1 MSRGFVAKVHQERYI
16 RVKMSP
22 KKINPII
29 PLVVGIV
36 CIGAALVG
44 GLVAFMQTGE
54 TGAKPTNTAKA
65 SVSKTS
71 KVKKRVVAAKESEPP
86 TVVEKKQP
94 TPAEL
99 RKQTTR
105 ILIARIKD
113 TPTELNEEWLD
124 QYMRYI
130 RTEKDLDVF
139 FSEYLSSGKKRTD
152 NYNRTQLA
160 SKKLLIHDPRYF
172 VSQASEILFE
182 KDNNEKTLLKGVKS
196 NLAQALYMEQQE
208 VDGLKNMDEAFMGN
222 FFKKL
227 LRMYEM
233 LEEIEQRDGGNLDRW
248 LEDHV
253 RILEASVM
261 DRYLRIKR
269 RLEIARSKKDG
280 TAGQS
285 IAGDLFRT
293 DRLEKSIN
301 ENLLHLGKVYHQ
313 AAVREVVDH
322 RLRQSYADQA
332 FHLLEMIC
340 QRVEMSGD
348 AINVLREIN
357 DIQRDYLHRLA
368 RTSWKRAQLAVAAGE
383 AIQAN
388 ENFFVATQRY
398 LKTMSLSVEGKREQI
413 AVEYVILKKEI
424 AKWKSGSQT
433 EEAAVGAEL

>member
-1 MSRGFVAKVHQERYI
+1 
-16 RVKMSP
+16 MSP

-44 GLVAFMQTGE
+44 GTVAFIQKGE
-54 TGAKPTNTAKA
+54 TAEKPTVTAEA
-65 SVSKTS
+65 SVRKTS
-71 KVKKRVVAAKESEPP
+71 TVKKRVGAAKDPEPP
-86 TVVEKKQP
+86 SVEEKESLS
-94 TPAEL
+94 PAEL

-105 ILIARIKD
+105 ILIARIKE
-113 TPTELNEEWLD
+113 TPSQLNEEWLG
-124 QYMRYI
+124 QYMRYV
-130 RTEKDLDVF
+130 RTEKNLDAF
-139 FSEYLSSGKKRTD
+139 FSEYLSSGMKRTAQ
-152 NYNRTQLA
+152 YNRAQLA
-160 SKKLLIHDPRYF
+160 SKKLLSQDPRYF
-172 VSQASEILFE
+172 VSQASEVLFE
-182 KDNNEKTLLKGVKS
+182 KDNTEKSLLKGVRS

-233 LEEIEQRDGGNLDRW
+233 LEEIEQRDGGNPDRW

-269 RLEIARSKKDG
+269 RLELARSKKSE
-280 TAGQS
+280 TGQS
-285 IAGDLFRT
+285 IAGTLFRT
-293 DRLEKSIN
+293 DRLEKMIN
-301 ENLLHLGKVYHQ
+301 ENLLQLGKVYHQ
-313 AAVREVVDH
+313 AAAREVIDREMH
-322 RLRQSYADQA
+322 RFYADQA
-332 FHLLEMIC
+332 FHLLAMIC
-340 QRVEMSGD
+340 QRVGMSGD
-348 AINVLREIN
+348 ALNVLREVN

-383 AIQAN
+383 VAKAN

-398 LKTMSLSVEGKREQI
+398 LQTMAHSVEGKREQT
-413 AVEYVILKKEI
+413 AAEFAILKKEI
-424 AKWKSGSQT
+424 AKWKSGSRT

>member
-1 MSRGFVAKVHQERYI
+1 
-16 RVKMSP
+16 MSP

-36 CIGAALVG
+36 CIGTALVG
-44 GLVAFMQTGE
+44 GIVAFIQTGE
-54 TGAKPTNTAKA
+54 KPTSTAKA
-65 SVSKTS
+65 SVRKVST
-71 KVKKRVVAAKESEPP
+71 VKKRVVAAKESEPP
-86 TVVEKKQP
+86 PVVEKEPP

-113 TPTELNEEWLD
+113 TPTELNEEWLG

-139 FSEYLSSGKKRTD
+139 FSEYLSSGKKHTD
-152 NYNRTQLA
+152 HYNRAQLA
-160 SKKLLIHDPRYF
+160 SKKLLIQDPRYF

-208 VDGLKNMDEAFMGN
+208 VDGLKNMDEAFVGN

-233 LEEIEQRDGGNLDRW
+233 LEEIEQRDGGNPDRW

-285 IAGDLFRT
+285 IAGALFRT
-293 DRLEKSIN
+293 DRLEKLIN

-313 AAVREVVDH
+313 ASVREVVDY

-332 FHLLEMIC
+332 FHLLAMIC

-383 AIQAN
+383 AVQAN

-433 EEAAVGAEL
+433 EEATVGAEL